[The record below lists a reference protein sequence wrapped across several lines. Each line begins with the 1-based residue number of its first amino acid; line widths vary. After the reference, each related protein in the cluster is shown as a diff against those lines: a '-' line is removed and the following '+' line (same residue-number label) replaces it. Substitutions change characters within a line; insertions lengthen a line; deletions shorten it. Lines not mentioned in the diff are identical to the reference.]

1 MNKVKLTSL
10 LQGIA
15 KIEESQDRELV
26 DLFLDSR
33 AIIPG
38 ALFIAVTGVTDDG
51 HEYIAAAVDRGAI
64 AVLCEKEPNTISQE
78 SVVTVVVIE
87 DLKNRLGLIAD
98 RFFGSPSSRLK
109 VIGVTGTN
117 GKTTCTQ
124 LLAQALNM
132 SSHDN
137 SQKHCAVIGTLG
149 NGFINDLEPTL
160 NTTPDSITVHRL
172 LAQFAD
178 AGAEYVCIEVSSHA
192 LHQGRVDGVC
202 FSTAVFTNLSRD
214 HLDYH
219 GDMMAYMVSK
229 SQLFYMPGLRSAV
242 INVDDEYG
250 SKLYKE
256 LKARNEP
263 QLLLL
268 GYAAEQGDIKTNV
281 ISTSEKGL
289 LLSVNM
295 DSKQIEI
302 ECPLFGKFNAM
313 NIAVVLAVLHIEGYR
328 PEEMP
333 AIISQLHPVLGRM
346 ECFRASNTQPM
357 VIVDYAHTPDALY
370 QALESVREHCTGELW
385 CVFGCGGDRDKGK
398 RHEMGAIADQYADR
412 VVVTNDNPR
421 TEDPD
426 TIINSIVAAMKHKP
440 VIEKQRRTAIQ
451 YAVTHARPDDA
462 VLVAGKGHEN
472 YQIIGTEKILYSDRQ
487 TVLDLLREAA

>member
-1 MNKVKLTSL
+1 MNKVKLSSL
-10 LQGIA
+10 LRGITE
-15 KIEESQDRELV
+15 IEESQDRELI
-26 DLFLDSR
+26 DIFLDSR
-33 AIIPG
+33 AMISG
-38 ALFIAVTGVTDDG
+38 ALFIAVTGATDDG
-51 HEYIAAAVDRGAI
+51 HDYIVAAVDQGAI
-64 AVLCEKEPNTISQE
+64 AVLCEKEPNTILQGSL
-78 SVVTVVVIE
+78 VTVVVIE
-87 DLKNRLGLIAD
+87 DLKKHLGLIAD
-98 RFFGSPSSRLK
+98 RFFGSPSSSLK

-124 LLAQALNM
+124 LLAQALNI
-132 SSHDN
+132 SAHDN
-137 SQKHCAVIGTLG
+137 SQMHCAVIGTLG
-149 NGFINDLEPTL
+149 NGFINELEPTL
-160 NTTPDSITVHRL
+160 NTTPDCITVHRL
-172 LAQFAD
+172 LSLFAD

-192 LHQGRVDGVC
+192 LHQGRVDGVR
-202 FSTAVFTNLSRD
+202 FFTAVFTNLSRD

-219 GDMMAYMVSK
+219 GDMMAYMTSK
-229 SQLFYMPGLRSAV
+229 SQLFHMSGLRSAI
-242 INVDDEYG
+242 INIDDEYG
-250 SKLYKE
+250 NKLYKE

-263 QLLLL
+263 RLLLL

-295 DSKQIEI
+295 ANKQIEV
-302 ECPLFGKFNAM
+302 ESPLIGKFNAM
-313 NIAVVLAVLHIEGYR
+313 NIAVVLAVLHVEGYR

-333 AIISQLHPVLGRM
+333 AIVSRLHPVLGRM
-346 ECFRASNTQPM
+346 ECFGASNTQPM
-357 VIVDYAHTPDALY
+357 VVVDYAHTPDALY

-398 RHEMGAIADQYADR
+398 RHEMGVIADQYADR

-426 TIINSIVAAMKHKP
+426 AIINSIVAAMKHKP

-472 YQIIGTEKILYSDRQ
+472 YQIIGTEKISYSDRQ
-487 TVLDLLREAA
+487 TVLELLREAA